1 MFYMS
6 CIKITRHVAQIIQR
20 EEFLMKLTRAM
31 MMFGG
36 PSHRLQSMIQSA
48 ARVLDIKISFM
59 YLPDIVLLSFDDAG
73 TGTSH
78 IKFIRQAS
86 ALDLGK
92 LDDAFSLYWR
102 VRQRCIV
109 LSVCTDVYSYQVIHD
124 KLSVSNAS
132 VELDVLMR
140 KKPRYNWPTT
150 IFIGGM
156 CSSAICTVSFGGSFI
171 DALVSFPLGALLVA
185 IQLLSVRNVL
195 YSNVFECALL
205 FFPPCVLLI
214 LLAE

>member
-1 MFYMS
+1 MGVLFS
-6 CIKITRHVAQIIQR
+6 PVV
-20 EEFLMKLTRAM
+20 LT
-31 MMFGG
+31 
-36 PSHRLQSMIQSA
+36 
-48 ARVLDIKISFM
+48 
-59 YLPDIVLLSFDDAG
+59 
-73 TGTSH
+73 
-78 IKFIRQAS
+78 
-86 ALDLGK
+86 
-92 LDDAFSLYWR
+92 
-102 VRQRCIV
+102 
-109 LSVCTDVYSYQVIHD
+109 YSYQVIHD

-140 KKPRYNWPTT
+140 KKPRYNWPMT

-156 CSSAICTVSFGGSFI
+156 CSAAICTVSFGGSFI

-205 FFPPCVLLI
+205 FVPPYTLLI